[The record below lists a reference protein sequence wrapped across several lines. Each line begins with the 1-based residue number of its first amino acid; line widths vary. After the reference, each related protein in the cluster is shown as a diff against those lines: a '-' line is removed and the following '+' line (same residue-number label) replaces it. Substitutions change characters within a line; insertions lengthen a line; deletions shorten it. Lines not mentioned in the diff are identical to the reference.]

1 MDEALLV
8 GGLLLLVELTGL
20 ETGADP
26 LLGLEGMLGLPGD
39 PPPPPPPPPLLLEG
53 PRDPGGPSPEGGRA
67 PIPLPGP
74 TLSVII

>member
-1 MDEALLV
+1 MEEALLV
-8 GGLLLLVELTGL
+8 GGRLLLVELTGL

-39 PPPPPPPPPLLLEG
+39 PPPPPPPLLEG
-53 PRDPGGPSPEGGRA
+53 PRDPGGPCPEGGRA

>member
-1 MDEALLV
+1 MEEALLV
-8 GGLLLLVELTGL
+8 GGRLLLVELTGL

-39 PPPPPPPPPLLLEG
+39 PPPPPPPLLLEG

-67 PIPLPGP
+67 PIPLPDP

>member
-1 MDEALLV
+1 MEEALLV
-8 GGLLLLVELTGL
+8 GGRLLLVELTGL

-39 PPPPPPPPPLLLEG
+39 PPPPPPPPLLEG
-53 PRDPGGPSPEGGRA
+53 PRDPGGPCPEGGRA

>member
-8 GGLLLLVELTGL
+8 GGRLLLVELTGL

-39 PPPPPPPPPLLLEG
+39 PPPPPPPLLEG
-53 PRDPGGPSPEGGRA
+53 PRDPGGPCPEGGRA

>member
-39 PPPPPPPPPLLLEG
+39 PPPPPPPLLEG

-67 PIPLPGP
+67 PIPLPDP

>member
-1 MDEALLV
+1 MEEALLV

-39 PPPPPPPPPLLLEG
+39 PPPPPPPLLEG

>member
-1 MDEALLV
+1 MEEALLV
-8 GGLLLLVELTGL
+8 GGLLLLVELTGR

-39 PPPPPPPPPLLLEG
+39 PPPPPLLEG
-53 PRDPGGPSPEGGRA
+53 PRDPGGPCPEGGRA

>member
-1 MDEALLV
+1 MEEALLV

-39 PPPPPPPPPLLLEG
+39 PPPPPPPLLEG
-53 PRDPGGPSPEGGRA
+53 PRDPGGPCPEGGRA

>member
-1 MDEALLV
+1 MEEALLV

-20 ETGADP
+20 ETGADDP

-39 PPPPPPPPPLLLEG
+39 PPPPPLLEG
-53 PRDPGGPSPEGGRA
+53 PRDPGGPCPEGGRA

>member
-1 MDEALLV
+1 MEEALLV
-8 GGLLLLVELTGL
+8 GGRLLLVELTGL

-39 PPPPPPPPPLLLEG
+39 PPPPPPLLEG
-53 PRDPGGPSPEGGRA
+53 PRDPGGPCPEGGRA

>member
-8 GGLLLLVELTGL
+8 GGRLLLVELTGL

-39 PPPPPPPPPLLLEG
+39 PPPPPPPPPPLLEG

-67 PIPLPGP
+67 PIPLPDP

>member
-1 MDEALLV
+1 MEEALLV
-8 GGLLLLVELTGL
+8 GGRLLLVELTGL
-20 ETGADP
+20 ETGADDP

-39 PPPPPPPPPLLLEG
+39 PPPPPPLLEG
-53 PRDPGGPSPEGGRA
+53 PRDPGGPCPEGGRA

>member
-1 MDEALLV
+1 MEEALLV
-8 GGLLLLVELTGL
+8 GGRLLLVELTGL
-20 ETGADP
+20 ETGANP

-39 PPPPPPPPPLLLEG
+39 PPPPPPLLEG
-53 PRDPGGPSPEGGRA
+53 PRDPGGPCPEGGRA

>member
-1 MDEALLV
+1 MEEALLV

-39 PPPPPPPPPLLLEG
+39 PPPPPPPLLEG

-67 PIPLPGP
+67 PIPLPDP

>member
-1 MDEALLV
+1 MEEALLV
-8 GGLLLLVELTGL
+8 GGRLLLVELTGL
-20 ETGADP
+20 EVGADDP

-39 PPPPPPPPPLLLEG
+39 PPPPPPPPLLEG
-53 PRDPGGPSPEGGRA
+53 PRDPGGPCPEGGRA

>member
-1 MDEALLV
+1 MEEALLV
-8 GGLLLLVELTGL
+8 GGRLLLVELTGL
-20 ETGADP
+20 ETGADDP

-39 PPPPPPPPPLLLEG
+39 PPPPPPLLEG

-67 PIPLPGP
+67 PIPLPDP